1 MGEAMK
7 RSGKVLTGAAMI
19 LLGACDE
26 AAAPGGQATP
36 GAEMTPGKWR
46 FETEIV
52 EMKSDKLSDRQLE
65 RMTNKPPVDE
75 RCIGPH
81 ETKRLADLF
90 PRQVG
95 DCTIEQDE
103 IRDGLVKGRSQCRTQ
118 GSLFETSI
126 DGSYSATTFEAL
138 LNSRESGST
147 RSDGNIQLTMRAT
160 GRRIGDC

>member
-1 MGEAMK
+1 M
-7 RSGKVLTGAAMI
+7 VLAGAAMI

-26 AAAPGGQATP
+26 APAPGGQATP

-46 FETEIV
+46 FEAEII

-75 RCIGPH
+75 RCIAAH

-90 PRQVG
+90 PQQRG

-118 GSLFETSI
+118 GSLFDTRI

-147 RSDGNIQLTMRAT
+147 RPDGNVRITMRAK